1 MKIGIIISIK
11 NYIILLNINLYKR
24 KTILFFFSFE
34 YDNKAYNPKIQ
45 YIKYLKLKTSKSKI
59 KFIIKEQND
68 FYK

>member
-1 MKIGIIISIK
+1 MMMKIGIIISIK

-34 YDNKAYNPKIQ
+34 YDNKVYNPKIQ

-59 KFIIKEQND
+59 KFIIKE
-68 FYK
+68 